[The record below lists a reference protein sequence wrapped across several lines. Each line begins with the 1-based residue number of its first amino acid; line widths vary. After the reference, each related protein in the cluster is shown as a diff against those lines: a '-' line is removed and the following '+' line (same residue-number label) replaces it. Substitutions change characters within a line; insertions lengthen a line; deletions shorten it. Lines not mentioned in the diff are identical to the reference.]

1 MGFRLSCWSP
11 RPRMQADPK
20 SQSHSPG
27 AGSDPAR
34 ASGRS
39 AEIIT
44 IGTELLLGQLVD
56 TNTPAIAAELAE
68 NGIDVYRTCSVGDNR
83 VRIAEAVREAAS
95 RADAVM
101 CAGGLGPTVDDVTRD
116 AIADVAGVAL
126 LRDER
131 VADDLRRY
139 FAGLGRTMS
148 ANNER
153 QALFP
158 AGAIILENPHGTAP
172 GFALDVGSAIVIAL
186 PGPPRELLPMLR
198 EKAVPLLRSRW
209 NLAAAIVSRII
220 RTAGVSE
227 SEIDRRID
235 DLFRSAENP
244 SIAVLT
250 HDGEVIVKVT
260 GKAATAEDARSLCDG
275 LVAQLVAR
283 LGECVYSTDGASLP
297 ETVGRCLRE
306 RGLTLAA
313 AESCTG
319 GLVGALVTSVAGAS
333 DYFRG
338 SIVAYGNRAKTQ
350 LLDVAPPLIERHG
363 AVSAEV
369 AAAMAEGA
377 KAALEASLAVAV
389 TGIAGPSGGTQ
400 DKPVGLVYVALVGED
415 HTCTVQRLQLPGAR
429 DMVQRRAAL
438 AALLL
443 VLRTCREKRTGG

>member
-1 MGFRLSCWSP
+1 
-11 RPRMQADPK
+11 MQADPE
-20 SQSHSPG
+20 SQPGSPG
-27 AGSDPAR
+27 EAGSPGHQ
-34 ASGRS
+34 SSRS

-44 IGTELLLGQLVD
+44 IGTELLLGHLVD
-56 TNTPAIAAELAE
+56 TNTPAIAAELAD

-83 VRIAEAVREAAS
+83 VRIAQAVREAVS
-95 RADAVM
+95 RASAVI

-116 AIADVAGVAL
+116 GIADAAGVAL
-126 LRDER
+126 VRDDG
-131 VADDLRRY
+131 VAEQLRRY
-139 FAGLGRTMS
+139 FTGLGRTMS
-148 ANNER
+148 PNNER

-158 AGAIILENPHGTAP
+158 AGATILENPYGTAP
-172 GFALDVGSAIVIAL
+172 GFALDVADAIVIAL

-198 EKAVPLLRSRW
+198 EKVVPLLRSRW
-209 NLAAAIVSRII
+209 NIRAAIVSRII

-227 SEIDRRID
+227 SEIDRRIE
-235 DLFRSAENP
+235 DLFRASENP

-250 HDGEVIVKVT
+250 QDGEVIVKVT
-260 GKAATAEDARSLCDG
+260 GKAPNAAEARALCDT
-275 LVAQLVAR
+275 LVERLVAR
-283 LGECVYSTDGASLP
+283 LGASAYSTDGASLP

-338 SIVAYGNRAKTQ
+338 SIVAYGNRAKTE

-377 KAALEASLAVAV
+377 KAALGASLAVAV

-415 HTCTVQRLQLPGAR
+415 DACTVQRLQLPGAR
-429 DMVQRRAAL
+429 EMVQRRAAL